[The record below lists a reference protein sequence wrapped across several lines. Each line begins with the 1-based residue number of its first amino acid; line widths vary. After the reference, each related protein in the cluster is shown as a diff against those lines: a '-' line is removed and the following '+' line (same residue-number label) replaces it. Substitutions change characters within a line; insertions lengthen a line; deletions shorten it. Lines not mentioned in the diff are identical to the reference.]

1 MNTLSSIGLAATA
14 AGDDFEKVLWEKLLI
29 NSAINP
35 LTALYEVKNGVLR
48 ESATMKELMVEVCI
62 SNYSQRQI
70 IREGVSVARM
80 ACPHFE
86 MDVDEM
92 VSKSLCVCEQTARTL
107 YNLCFIVLENN
118 SSMLSDILKN
128 QHTEIDFING
138 FLVRA
143 ANKYN
148 LSTPLNEH
156 ITKLI
161 KAKEE
166 LICH

>member
-1 MNTLSSIGLAATA
+1 
-14 AGDDFEKVLWEKLLI
+14 
-29 NSAINP
+29 
-35 LTALYEVKNGVLR
+35 
-48 ESATMKELMVEVCI
+48 
-62 SNYSQRQI
+62 
-70 IREGVSVARM
+70 M
-80 ACPHFE
+80 ACPHFN
-86 MDVDEM
+86 MSVDEM
-92 VSKSLCVCEQTARTL
+92 INKSLYVCKQTARKL
-107 YNLCFIVLENN
+107 YCMCFIILENN
-118 SSMLSDILKN
+118 SSMFSDILKN